1 MQKDFFFLLHLV
13 DIISRSFLHS
23 LFFFLYAFIHKLSDI
38 FLLYLPFSSFS
49 GDGEMLEALLSH
61 PACDVDAVDGTGRT
75 LLHWA
80 AAAGQGAMVEAL
92 TGEGKIELE
101 RT

>member
-1 MQKDFFFLLHLV
+1 
-13 DIISRSFLHS
+13 
-23 LFFFLYAFIHKLSDI
+23 
-38 FLLYLPFSSFS
+38 
-49 GDGEMLEALLSH
+49 MLEALLSH